1 MGTLD
6 SFSSPV
12 ITVTLLWGTEKGGGS
27 LLPPSSRGT
36 PTEQRAIV
44 REDGREKGNH
54 NEIRKWPL
62 AEEGDN
68 KTELFTGKCDENSYI
83 PLLLRFTEY
92 KGRIKNS
99 RLGKGNSTSSSS
111 FFVGILPT
119 VWEGEGG
126 RGRKRY
132 LSPSP
137 FSFLFLPLVIC
148 YPLLPLL
155 LLQTLLLPPQVQ
167 YGDGRGFF
175 IPTVRCSLSR
185 RFERTLGM
193 TG

>member
-27 LLPPSSRGT
+27 LLPPSRGT

-44 REDGREKGNH
+44 REDGREGGIIMKY
-54 NEIRKWPL
+54 
-62 AEEGDN
+62 
-68 KTELFTGKCDENSYI
+68 ENGLSRRRGTI
-83 PLLLRFTEY
+83 KPSCLRENVTKILIFLPLLVLRFTEY

-111 FFVGILPT
+111 SFFVGILPT
-119 VWEGEGG
+119 VWEGKGG
-126 RGRKRY
+126 RGEKEISQSIP
-132 LSPSP
+132 LF
-137 FSFLFLPLVIC
+137 FSFLPLVIC

-167 YGDGRGFF
+167 CAVGRVFLYPRSDAPSLGDLNGRS
-175 IPTVRCSLSR
+175 V
-185 RFERTLGM
+185 
-193 TG
+193 

>member
-1 MGTLD
+1 MKYENGL
-6 SFSSPV
+6 SRR
-12 ITVTLLWGTEKGGGS
+12 
-27 LLPPSSRGT
+27 RGT
-36 PTEQRAIV
+36 IKPSCL
-44 REDGREKGNH
+44 RENVTK
-54 NEIRKWPL
+54 IL
-62 AEEGDN
+62 I
-68 KTELFTGKCDENSYI
+68 F
-83 PLLLRFTEY
+83 LLLRFAEY

-126 RGRKRY
+126 GGRKRY

-167 YGDGRGFF
+167 CAVGRVFLYPRSDAPSLGDLNGRS
-175 IPTVRCSLSR
+175 V
-185 RFERTLGM
+185 
-193 TG
+193 

>member
-83 PLLLRFTEY
+83 PPP
-92 KGRIKNS
+92 
-99 RLGKGNSTSSSS
+99 SSSAS
-111 FFVGILPT
+111 QNT
-119 VWEGEGG
+119 KEGLRTLDLEKEIQPPPLLFLWVFSQLCGRERGG
-126 RGRKRY
+126 GVERDI
-132 LSPSP
+132 SVHPP
-137 FSFLFLPLVIC
+137 FLFFFC
-148 YPLLPLL
+148 LL
-155 LLQTLLLPPQVQ
+155 
-167 YGDGRGFF
+167 
-175 IPTVRCSLSR
+175 
-185 RFERTLGM
+185 
-193 TG
+193 